1 MPEAAHAG
9 VDLGMGGLEATAAT
23 PQGPTVVQFGS
34 EICAHCPA
42 ATLLLSQLT
51 ADFHFSW
58 VYQDCLSELAEEFQI
73 SKLPAIAIWGG
84 TRDTVMIYQ
93 GLRGDEV
100 RDVVE
105 RYCKRRLVLDADF

>member
-1 MPEAAHAG
+1 MPEAAHAD
-9 VDLGMGGLEATAAT
+9 VDLGMGGLEKTAAT
-23 PQGPTVVQFGS
+23 PHDPTVVQFGS

-51 ADFHFSW
+51 ADFRFSW

-73 SKLPAIAIWGG
+73 SKLPAIAVWGG
-84 TRDTVMIYQ
+84 DRATVMVYQ
-93 GLRGDEV
+93 GLRGDQV

-105 RYCKRRLVLDADF
+105 RHCARRLVLDADF